1 MKIAFLFSGQ
11 GSQYSFMGKELYD
24 EYQVVKDTFIE
35 ANVNLGYDLTK
46 IIFSENGE
54 LNDTKYAQLAIFTF
68 EVALKRLI
76 NSFGIT
82 SDLTA
87 GLSLGEYGAYLDS
100 DVFDFKQGLEMIKN
114 RSKFMSESASK
125 VNGGMSAILGM
136 EISEIEKVLLKFE
149 GEVSIAN
156 YNTYGQTVITGDKDS
171 VVIANEELLRNGA
184 KRAIL
189 LNTSGAFHSK
199 YMDSAR
205 VKFTEYLRTV
215 SLNEPNDK
223 LLINTTGDYFKEN
236 IKDVMSSQITSSVMF
251 YQIIEK
257 MLEDGIDTF
266 IELGPGKALSGFVK
280 KINRKVT
287 ILNIEDIASLNKTLK
302 ALKENENGTV

>member
-24 EYQVVKDTFIE
+24 EYQIVKDTFIE
-35 ANVNLGYDLTK
+35 ANTFLGYDLTS
-46 IIFSENGE
+46 IIFSENE
-54 LNDTKYAQLAIFTF
+54 KLNDTKYAQLAIFTF

-76 NSFGIT
+76 NSFGVT

-100 DVFDFKQGLEMIKN
+100 EVFDFEQGLDIIMN

-136 EISEIEKVLLKFE
+136 EPSEIKKVLSKFE

-156 YNTYGQTVITGDKDS
+156 YNTYGQTVITGDKES
-171 VVIANEELLRNGA
+171 VIIANEELLDNGA

-199 YMDSAR
+199 YMEEAR
-205 VKFTEYLRTV
+205 ISFTEYLKGIT
-215 SLNEPNDK
+215 LNEPLNK

-236 IKDVMSSQITSSVMF
+236 IKNVMSSQITSSVMF
-251 YQIIEK
+251 FQMIEK
-257 MLEDGIDTF
+257 MLEAGIDTF

-280 KINRKVT
+280 KINRKLT

-302 ALKENENGTV
+302 AVKENENGTI